1 LIAVARQPKAFAQA
15 LHIARSPGR
24 ELLADVISEILVRRD
39 TRQQIAVAAQS
50 RPGRHDP
57 VQAGLGGGLGVSDM
71 RYQIA
76 PLFCRPWT
84 INGIT
89 PRLIESHY
97 ENNYGGAVNHLNA
110 ISEEIQS
117 LDVATTPAHVINRL
131 KQEEMAAL
139 NSTLLHELYFA
150 SLGGDGRA
158 IPETMAAAIARD
170 FGSVDRWR
178 REFIALAHALAAGAG
193 WVLLTWLPRT
203 GSLINQSVSD
213 NSQGIAGGITIL
225 ALDMYEHA
233 YHLDFGANS
242 TAYVATFMRNI
253 DWSAVQGRY
262 EDAVMAKP
270 PRPLEQKQ
278 FTDLP
283 AITVDEVKAMLQSGE
298 PVQII
303 DTRPRHYTSRAQ
315 DMMDGAVWRDP
326 ERVDEWIGEL
336 SKTAP
341 VVTFCVYGFHIG
353 CETAVTLRKAGF
365 DARFMAGGH
374 YAWKATKGP
383 VKLFETAALS

>member
-1 LIAVARQPKAFAQA
+1 MSFPKFWSDETRDSKS
-15 LHIARSPGR
+15 RSLR
-24 ELLADVISEILVRRD
+24 SHDLVGM
-39 TRQQIAVAAQS
+39 T
-50 RPGRHDP
+50 P